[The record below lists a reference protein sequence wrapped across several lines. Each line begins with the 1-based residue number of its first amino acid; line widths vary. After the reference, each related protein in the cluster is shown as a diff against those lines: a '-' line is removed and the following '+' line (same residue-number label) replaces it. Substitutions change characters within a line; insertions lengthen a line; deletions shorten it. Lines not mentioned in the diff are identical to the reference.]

1 MSFVSSD
8 DNGENMDVKK
18 IAIVAVVMIVI
29 ATIAAGLVMNNS
41 GDEKDQG
48 PITVVANGKTVTLE
62 KPAEK
67 VIVYPKYIGEAMIL
81 MDAIDKV
88 AGVSKTIATDSN
100 YSSYYANTKNLG
112 ANNPETGF
120 DTVLE
125 LQPDLI
131 ITYKTYNNDN
141 AYNSGIPVLEIGA
154 SKIGEVHEDIE
165 ILGKVLGM
173 EEQADK
179 ILKWFDGYYDKVSK
193 SSATSDTKFLLEAA
207 SKKKVSFMGPTSTMG
222 YTLDM
227 IRGNNVVTEG
237 GYQYW
242 SFDTVIP
249 TNPNVIM
256 ILEYNADWN
265 EEYLKSY
272 RDAVCARSGWDQIDA
287 VKNGEV
293 YSVSN
298 DIVGGIRS
306 VIGAMFMMSFIDPAY
321 ADVDVSKLVDEYND
335 IAGTTFNNKMVY
347 KN

>member
-1 MSFVSSD
+1 
-8 DNGENMDVKK
+8 MDVKK
-18 IAIVAVVMIVI
+18 IAIVAILVIVVAAIV
-29 ATIAAGLVMNNS
+29 AGLVMSDS
-41 GDEKDQG
+41 GDDNGQG

-67 VIVYPKYIGEAMIL
+67 VIIYSKYIGEAMIL
-81 MDAIDKV
+81 MEATDKV

-100 YSSYYANTKNLG
+100 YRSYYTNTKNLG

-125 LQPDLI
+125 LQLDLI
-131 ITYKTYNNDN
+131 ISYKSYNNDN
-141 AYNSGIPVLEIGA
+141 AYKSGIPVLEIGA

-173 EEQADK
+173 EDRADK

-193 SSATSDTKFLLEAA
+193 SSATSDTTFLLEAA
-207 SKKKVSFMGPTSTMG
+207 SKNKVSFMGPTSTMG
-222 YTLDM
+222 YTLEM
-227 IRGNNVVTEG
+227 VHGKNVVTEG
-237 GYQYW
+237 SYQYW

-249 TNPNVIM
+249 TDPSVIM
-256 ILEYNADWN
+256 VLEYNADWN

-287 VKNGEV
+287 VKDGEV

-306 VIGAMFMMSFIDPAY
+306 VIGAMFMLSFIDPAY
-321 ADVDVSKLVDEYND
+321 ADVDVSKLVDEYNA